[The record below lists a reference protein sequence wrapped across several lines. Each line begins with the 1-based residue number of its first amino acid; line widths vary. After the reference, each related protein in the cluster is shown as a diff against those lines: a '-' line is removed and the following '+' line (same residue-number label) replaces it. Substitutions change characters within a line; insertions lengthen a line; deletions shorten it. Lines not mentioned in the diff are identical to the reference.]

1 MVYLI
6 TNISVTTLK
15 GVGKKKAELLEKLNI
30 EKVEDLIHYYP
41 RDYEDKKELVKIRDI
56 IIDEVNIIEG
66 IICKEP
72 ENYRVKRMLLTK
84 TKVKDDTGSLN
95 IIWFKQPYLKNK
107 FSLGDKV
114 YLKGKVVNKYGSKQ
128 MTSPT
133 ILNDTDPILNSS
145 QQLIPIYPLTK
156 DISGKVMTN
165 IINSGLYYT
174 KGQLKE
180 FLPANIKK
188 QFELC
193 DYNYAIWQIHN
204 PDNKETLDI
213 ARKRLIFDEFLFFQL
228 GLLLIKEQNIVID
241 NMYKL
246 EKDNLCNKLID
257 SLEYK
262 LTNAQKKVWRE
273 IREDVLSHKV
283 MNRLVQGDVG
293 SGKTIIAILAL
304 LNAVENGYQGVLMA
318 PTEVLA
324 KQHYKSL
331 QEILNQLDISVDL
344 LVGSMTKKQKEN
356 TYTEIFTGKAQ
367 IVVGTHALIQEKVEF
382 NNLGMV
388 ITDEQHR
395 FGVKQREEL
404 AGKGHFPHVLV
415 MSATPIPRTLALIV
429 YGDMDVSIID
439 EMPPGRQIIKTY
451 SVSSDY
457 RKRIY
462 DFIEKEVSKNRQ
474 CYIICPMI
482 EDNEDMDLE
491 SVITYTSLLNKEVSN
506 KIKIEYLHGKMKA
519 KEKNDIMGRFAH
531 GEIDVL
537 VSTTVIEV
545 GVNVPNSTIMIIE
558 NAERFGLAQLHQLR
572 GRVGRGKY
580 QSYCILITD
589 SENELTKKRLRIMEK
604 YIDGFIIAEYDL
616 KLRGPGDAFGIKQ
629 HGLPDFK
636 IGNIFEDIDILKVT
650 NKVAK
655 EILNEDPLLQ
665 LEKNKYILKKIDT
678 FFLKNTKQISL

>member
-15 GVGKKKAELLEKLNI
+15 GVGKKKAQLLEKLNI

-41 RDYEDKKELVKIRDI
+41 RDYETKKELVKINDI
-56 IIDEVNIIEG
+56 IIGEVNIIEG

-72 ENYRVKRMLLTK
+72 ENYRVKKMLLTK

-133 ILNDTDPILNSS
+133 ILNVTDPILNSS
-145 QQLIPIYPLTK
+145 QELIPIYPLTK
-156 DISGKVMTN
+156 DISGKVMTS

-180 FLPANIKK
+180 FLPDNIKK
-188 QFELC
+188 QFKLC

-204 PDNKETLDI
+204 PDNKETLDM

-246 EKDNLCNKLID
+246 KNDNLCNKLID
-257 SLEYK
+257 SLNYK
-262 LTNAQKKVWRE
+262 LTNAQKKVWSE

-356 TYTEIFTGKAQ
+356 TYTAILTGKAQ
-367 IVVGTHALIQEKVEF
+367 IVVGTHALIQEKVKF

-491 SVITYTSLLNKEVSN
+491 SVITYTSLLKKEVSN
-506 KIKIEYLHGKMKA
+506 KINIEYLHGKMKA
-519 KEKNDIMGRFAH
+519 KEKNEIMGRFAY

-589 SENELTKKRLRIMEK
+589 SKNELTKKRLEIMEK
-604 YIDGFIIAEYDL
+604 YTDGFIIAEYDL

-665 LEKNKYILKKIDT
+665 LEKNKFILKKIDT